1 MEEFLEENKS
11 RRDLITYVEVDMYD
25 GHITKHQLFNISDQ
39 SANASDKVATST
51 YKYIETQIK
60 VTAID

>member
-11 RRDLITYVEVDMYD
+11 RRDLITYVDVDMYD
-25 GHITKHQLFNISDQ
+25 GQHQHQLFNISDQ
-39 SANASDKVATST
+39 SANASIKVTAST

-60 VTAID
+60 VKAID